1 MSKEIPT
8 IVKLNDLREA
18 IDSYKNKIYEIK
30 LNSFDLWELKSD
42 EHFENYFNVTTD
54 AMGHQYINGIKI
66 THTAKSPRG
75 SYYFKTKL

>member
-1 MSKEIPT
+1 MSNEIPI
-8 IVKLNDLREA
+8 IVKLNSLREA

-54 AMGHQYINGIKI
+54 KNGYQYINGIRI
-66 THTAKSPRG
+66 RHTTRSPRG

>member
-8 IVKLNDLREA
+8 IIKLNNLRKT
-18 IDSYKNKIYEIK
+18 IDSFKGKIDAIE
-30 LNSFDLWELKSD
+30 LNSFDLWELKSN

-54 AMGHQYINGIKI
+54 AMGHQYINGIRI

-75 SYYFKTKL
+75 SFYFKTKL